1 MSIVGD
7 KECGEI
13 TNTLSINKRSVGALF
28 SPSTLDGNPY
38 SYKDQVGFGQGSKWP
53 QSTFATDYGLLA
65 IMSRVMASN
74 NRIMQEASLSPYIS
88 IPFKEESPL
97 LSFFIPS
104 LNLVKIQVAF
114 LA

>member
-13 TNTLSINKRSVGALF
+13 TNTLLINKRSVGALF

-65 IMSRVMASN
+65 IMSRIMASKSN
-74 NRIMQEASLSPYIS
+74 NARS
-88 IPFKEESPL
+88 IPF
-97 LSFFIPS
+97 
-104 LNLVKIQVAF
+104 F
-114 LA
+114 LDFHSI